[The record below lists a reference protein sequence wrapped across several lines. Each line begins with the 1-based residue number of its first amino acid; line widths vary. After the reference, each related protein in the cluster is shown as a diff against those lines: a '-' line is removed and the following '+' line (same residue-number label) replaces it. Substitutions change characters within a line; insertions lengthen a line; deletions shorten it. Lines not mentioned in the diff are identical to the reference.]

1 MGWRI
6 NGLVEARNINRW
18 ITNEDRADV
27 FKEFQQARGV
37 DQPPGEHGTD
47 IGEIPR
53 VAALQ
58 F

>member
-1 MGWRI
+1 M